1 MSLSLHGSPERLLYE
16 IVKGRP
22 RDSKRLDM
30 PDLWDTC
37 PGKLLPGSA
46 TSPRERSLLQSTKLK
61 GAGELKNTLI
71 SNMEMQSWEFA
82 SWFSVLLW
90 SSLFSLGS
98 LPYVLEW

>member
-1 MSLSLHGSPERLLYE
+1 MFEMPEPLVICRGKQLTGS
-16 IVKGRP
+16 G
-22 RDSKRLDM
+22 
-30 PDLWDTC
+30 
-37 PGKLLPGSA
+37 

>member
-37 PGKLLPGSA
+37 LGKLLPGSA
-46 TSPRERSLLQSTKLK
+46 ISLRERSVLQSRKLK
-61 GAGELKNTLI
+61 GAGDVKSILI
-71 SNMEMQSWEFA
+71 SNTEMQS
-82 SWFSVLLW
+82 
-90 SSLFSLGS
+90 
-98 LPYVLEW
+98 